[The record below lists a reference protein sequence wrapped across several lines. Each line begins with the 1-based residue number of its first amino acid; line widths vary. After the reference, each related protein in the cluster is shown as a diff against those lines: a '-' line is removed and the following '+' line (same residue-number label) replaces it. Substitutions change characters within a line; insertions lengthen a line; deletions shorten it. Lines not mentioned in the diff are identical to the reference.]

1 VQEGTPQ
8 RVSQSEPPSDSFH
21 RIHSYNGADTVFPA
35 KAEKTRSPY
44 PATYYHTLQ
53 RKEKLF
59 LRKYID
65 RRGIYVYDLSRKEGE
80 RMTISADLLRGYTD
94 TIIMRQLA
102 AGDGYGYGISRAV
115 AEKSDGM
122 VLLKEATLYTA
133 FRRMEENG
141 LIRSYWGDEN
151 TGARRRYYSLT
162 EPGKTKLAEE
172 KTAWEETRRVMDT
185 LLG

>member
-1 VQEGTPQ
+1 
-8 RVSQSEPPSDSFH
+8 
-21 RIHSYNGADTVFPA
+21 
-35 KAEKTRSPY
+35 
-44 PATYYHTLQ
+44 
-53 RKEKLF
+53 
-59 LRKYID
+59 
-65 RRGIYVYDLSRKEGE
+65 
-80 RMTISADLLRGYTD
+80 MTISADLLRGYTD